1 MRPQQKNN
9 FWFVLGR
16 EELISAAE
24 LRAVLNSRDLKPKN
38 GLLKSES
45 DIEPAM
51 FIKKVGGVIK
61 IGKEI
66 ASGISEKNII
76 EIISNELKNVDGK
89 INFGIS
95 VYGLREKF
103 ARMKSAKEIGIK
115 IKKMMKELGY
125 SIRYVENKD
134 ATLSSVTVEKNGLVK
149 RGREFML
156 EEDGDKI
163 SIAVTMA
170 VQPFEEF
177 SARDFGRPGRDNLS
191 GMLPPKLAMMMI
203 NLSQT
208 KTNEKILDP
217 FCGSGTIL
225 SEAMLMGYKN
235 LIGSDSAEKAVEDTI
250 NNIKWIAE
258 KFNQDNPDIDVF
270 KCQVELLDEKIS
282 ADSID
287 AIVTEPFLGKPLK
300 GREVK
305 EELIKQANE
314 LKSFYLETLKIFK
327 KILKPGGRVVI
338 VIPRFKFNNEWVT
351 ISIRDEAMK
360 LGLKPDILIEDKQ
373 FLLYSRPDQRV
384 GREIWKFIK
393 PL

>member
-156 EEDGDKI
+156 EED
-163 SIAVTMA
+163 
-170 VQPFEEF
+170 
-177 SARDFGRPGRDNLS
+177 
-191 GMLPPKLAMMMI
+191 
-203 NLSQT
+203 
-208 KTNEKILDP
+208 
-217 FCGSGTIL
+217 
-225 SEAMLMGYKN
+225 
-235 LIGSDSAEKAVEDTI
+235 
-250 NNIKWIAE
+250 
-258 KFNQDNPDIDVF
+258 
-270 KCQVELLDEKIS
+270 
-282 ADSID
+282 
-287 AIVTEPFLGKPLK
+287 
-300 GREVK
+300 
-305 EELIKQANE
+305 
-314 LKSFYLETLKIFK
+314 
-327 KILKPGGRVVI
+327 
-338 VIPRFKFNNEWVT
+338 
-351 ISIRDEAMK
+351 
-360 LGLKPDILIEDKQ
+360 
-373 FLLYSRPDQRV
+373 
-384 GREIWKFIK
+384 
-393 PL
+393 